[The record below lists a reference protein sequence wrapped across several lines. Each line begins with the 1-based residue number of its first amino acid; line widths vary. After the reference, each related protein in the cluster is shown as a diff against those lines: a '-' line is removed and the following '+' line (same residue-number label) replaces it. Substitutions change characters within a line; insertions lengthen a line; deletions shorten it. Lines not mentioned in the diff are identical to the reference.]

1 MLPSGFLPFKGF
13 SEGFCR
19 KPKIINTLMLCLGC
33 MAQTAE
39 LAESQFDMMEIGGA
53 PGNGRGKVLQASKG
67 QAQKGRR

>member
-1 MLPSGFLPFKGF
+1 
-13 SEGFCR
+13 
-19 KPKIINTLMLCLGC
+19 MLCLGC